1 MERFVITRNSDG
13 MFQFSYKDRQGRTI
27 FYSGS
32 YTRKTMCIKG
42 ICSVKYNSQD
52 SVKFNKKK
60 SPNGNMF
67 YFNIKSSNGK
77 VIAVSE
83 LFEEKEIR
91 DSYITSIKSDALNAV
106 IEEDR
111 RAKSMTRELSWCF

>member
-42 ICSVKYNSQD
+42 ICSVKCNSQD

-77 VIAVSE
+77 VIAISE
-83 LFEEKEIR
+83 FFEEKEMR
-91 DSYITSIKSDALNAV
+91 DSYITSIKSSVLNAI
-106 IEEDR
+106 IEEDKKV
-111 RAKSMTRELSWCF
+111 KSMARELSW

>member
-1 MERFVITRNSDG
+1 MERFVITRNADG
-13 MFQFSYKDRQGRTI
+13 MFQFSYIDKQGRAI
-27 FYSGS
+27 FYSGC
-32 YTRKTMCIKG
+32 YTRKTMCVKG

-77 VIAVSE
+77 VIATSE
-83 LFEEKEIR
+83 LFEEKEMR
-91 DSYITSIKSDALNAV
+91 DSYIASIKSGAFNAV
-106 IEEDR
+106 IEEDKK
-111 RAKSMTRELSWCF
+111 AKSMVRELVW